1 MQIECRFNCEAGRVI
16 EFDGPAGP
24 RSIAYKFGPGRGPW
38 VVEVTDPEHLG
49 AMLASPQKFR
59 VVVEAGRG
67 RALPKPT
74 AAPDPGE
81 TDPAALG
88 PTPAETALAE
98 ALATIAEMRAQMD
111 AMVASGTTPVPPEA
125 VRDSDGGTAEG
136 EPVSSIQPNYDD
148 MTLEEAQAAFERKFH
163 RKPHPMAKLPKLI
176 AHLKGTAAA
185 GEAPTTE

>member
-88 PTPAETALAE
+88 INDGSDVFSAFFFYFNFGGFF
-98 ALATIAEMRAQMD
+98 I
-111 AMVASGTTPVPPEA
+111 VPPNA
-125 VRDSDGGTAEG
+125 GNFICFLRNCGNR
-136 EPVSSIQPNYDD
+136 I
-148 MTLEEAQAAFERKFH
+148 
-163 RKPHPMAKLPKLI
+163 KPQKY
-176 AHLKGTAAA
+176 
-185 GEAPTTE
+185 